1 MYERGCTSRV
11 KEIAAVEGRTERW
24 VQQDFMVLERDR
36 NSDGTEVARCD
47 TSIGV
52 RMRHTERMGGADKS
66 SAIERDV
73 YMCGCWRVVRVAK
86 DCIR

>member
-1 MYERGCTSRV
+1 MYERRRTSRV

-24 VQQDFMVLERDR
+24 VQQDFMVLDRDR
-36 NSDGTEVARCD
+36 NSDETG
-47 TSIGV
+47 SGV
-52 RMRHTERMGGADKS
+52 RYKHRCMGETQRMGGEDKS

-73 YMCGCWRVVRVAK
+73 YMCGCRRVVRVAK